1 MKMLIDKYEI
11 ASEILGMDRPPVDCA
26 LPLNWTRDVTRFL
39 KAIDPIAWANLHI
52 SQHFVWSYDQ
62 NDSIVG
68 RPLPIDSTGD
78 LILSLLARQP
88 PSLT

>member
-26 LPLNWTRDVTRFL
+26 LPLNWTRDVTSFL
-39 KAIDPIAWANLHI
+39 KATDPIAWANLHI
-52 SQHFVWSYDQ
+52 SHHFVWSYDQ
-62 NDSIVG
+62 NDSILG
-68 RPLPIDSTGD
+68 RPLPIDSTGE

>member
-1 MKMLIDKYEI
+1 MLINKYEI
-11 ASEILGMDRPPVDCA
+11 AAEILGMDRLPVDCA
-26 LPLNWTRDVTRFL
+26 LPLNWTRDATRFL

-62 NDSIVG
+62 NDSILV
-68 RPLPIDSTGD
+68 RPLAIDSTGH

-88 PSLT
+88 PSL